1 MAIRF
6 DKDKAENFLNTS
18 LQKAEEFIRDEDKLE
33 SLLEQLEKK
42 LKTVPVAGGALSYIP
57 ALISL
62 VRSFVKREYRK
73 VPVATLLAIV
83 ATLLYWLAPMDVLMD
98 IIPGI
103 GFVDDAAVIAGALS
117 MVKKDLN
124 EYMMWRRSRG
134 LSAEELPDVT
144 EVDGK
149 TLGKFSLLR
158 SMFRK
163 KLLQKEITEDSM
175 KTFQPMFFTSIRTTA
190 KSSS

>member
-73 VPVATLLAIV
+73 VPMATLLAIV

-124 EYMMWRRSRG
+124 EYMMWRRSKG

-163 KLLQKEITEDSM
+163 KLLQKSRR
-175 KTFQPMFFTSIRTTA
+175 K
-190 KSSS
+190 

>member
-42 LKTVPVAGGALSYIP
+42 LKAVPVAGGALSYIP

-62 VRSFVKREYRK
+62 VRSFVRREYRK

-124 EYMMWRRSRG
+124 EYMMWRRSKG

-158 SMFRK
+158 SMYRN
-163 KLLQKEITEDSM
+163 KLLQKSRR
-175 KTFQPMFFTSIRTTA
+175 K
-190 KSSS
+190 

>member
-6 DKDKAENFLNTS
+6 DKDKAENFLNTC

-124 EYMMWRRSRG
+124 EYMMWRCSKG

-163 KLLQKEITEDSM
+163 KLLQKSRR
-175 KTFQPMFFTSIRTTA
+175 K
-190 KSSS
+190 

>member
-6 DKDKAENFLNTS
+6 DKDKAENFLNIS

-42 LKTVPVAGGALSYIP
+42 LKAVPVAGGALSYIP

-62 VRSFVKREYRK
+62 VRSFVRREYRK

-103 GFVDDAAVIAGALS
+103 GFMDDAAVIAGALS

-163 KLLQKEITEDSM
+163 KLLQKSRR
-175 KTFQPMFFTSIRTTA
+175 K
-190 KSSS
+190 

>member
-6 DKDKAENFLNTS
+6 DKDKAENFLDTS
-18 LQKAEEFIRDEDKLE
+18 LRKAEEFIRDEDKLE
-33 SLLEQLEKK
+33 TLLEQLEKK
-42 LKTVPVAGGALSYIP
+42 LKAVPVAGGALSYIP

-62 VRSFVKREYRK
+62 VRSFVRREYRK

-103 GFVDDAAVIAGALS
+103 GFMDDAAVIAGALS

-124 EYMMWRRSRG
+124 EYMMWRRSKG

-163 KLLQKEITEDSM
+163 KLLQKSRR
-175 KTFQPMFFTSIRTTA
+175 K
-190 KSSS
+190 

>member
-124 EYMMWRRSRG
+124 EYMMWRRSKG
-134 LSAEELPDVT
+134 LSVEELPDVT

-163 KLLQKEITEDSM
+163 KLLQKSRR
-175 KTFQPMFFTSIRTTA
+175 K
-190 KSSS
+190 

>member
-6 DKDKAENFLNTS
+6 DKDKAENILNTS

-124 EYMMWRRSRG
+124 EYMMWRRSKG

-163 KLLQKEITEDSM
+163 KLLQKSRR
-175 KTFQPMFFTSIRTTA
+175 K
-190 KSSS
+190 

>member
-42 LKTVPVAGGALSYIP
+42 LKAVPVAGGALSYIP

-124 EYMMWRRSRG
+124 EYMMWRRSKG

-158 SMFRK
+158 SMFRR
-163 KLLQKEITEDSM
+163 KLLQKSRR
-175 KTFQPMFFTSIRTTA
+175 K
-190 KSSS
+190 